1 MSFHR
6 YGAWYRA
13 LLALSFGMLLTV
25 AGCSKPQSQET
36 AKSTPARDKKQSSPK
51 PEKNAT
57 QAKQPAVDAQT
68 PGANSA
74 DSTSADTKTTKSQT
88 PDSKNVGAK
97 SAETEAT
104 AEKSKPLD
112 LTIPSGDAKEL
123 VEFLIKLDQVRLE
136 EDTPEAIAEFVRV
149 QKKIIEGA
157 DKLLAKTDLEE
168 ESRLTGIVLK
178 WSASSALVSLD
189 DPGAEERFLALA
201 KELVGDKNPN
211 IARSARI
218 QLRQIDINRT
228 LGALL
233 QGKATSTDKLLQ
245 DLDAILSEDGLRGGQ
260 FNMVRQAAK
269 VLEVVNKYDE
279 AAKVYKAFEQAFA
292 KSGEPALAEA
302 AAQLAA
308 KAATRLGWLGKEA
321 EVKET
326 RRDGKEFDLSEYKGK
341 VVLVDFWATWCGP
354 CLKELPNVIANYKKY
369 HDRGFEVVGISLD
382 NDQEQLEEFFKN
394 NDLPWPTLWTAKI
407 ADQLV
412 DDPFE
417 HPLAK
422 KYGVDALPT
431 TLLVDQ
437 QGKVVALGVS
447 GERLGEKLAE
457 LLGEPD
463 EDSSKALKE

>member
-1 MSFHR
+1 MCIR
-6 YGAWYRA
+6 RCGACYTA
-13 LLALSFGMLLTV
+13 LLVLSLGMLLTV
-25 AGCSKPQSQET
+25 AGCSDPQTQVT
-36 AKSTPARDKKQSSPK
+36 AKSPSAGDKRQTAQK

-57 QAKQPAVDAQT
+57 QAKQSAVDAPA
-68 PGANSA
+68 PGGVKSTDVKTAESKTANS
-74 DSTSADTKTTKSQT
+74 KS
-88 PDSKNVGAK
+88 VGAK
-97 SAETEAT
+97 SADSETT
-104 AEKSKPLD
+104 DEKPKALD
-112 LTIPSGDAKEL
+112 LTIPSGDAKKL

-136 EDTPEAIAEFVRV
+136 DDSPEAIAEFVRV
-149 QKKIIEGA
+149 QKAIIDGA
-157 DKLLAKTDLEE
+157 DKLLATADLEE
-168 ESRLTGIVLK
+168 ESRLNGIVLK
-178 WSASSALVSLD
+178 WSAASALVSLD

-201 KELVGDKNPN
+201 KELVNDKNQN
-211 IARSARI
+211 IARIARI

-233 QGKATSTDKLLQ
+233 QGKATNTDKLVE
-245 DLDAILSEDGLRGGQ
+245 DLNAILSEDGLRGGQ
-260 FNMVRQAAK
+260 FNMVRQAAR

-302 AAQLAA
+302 AAQIAG
-308 KAATRLGWLGKEA
+308 KAATRLGWLGKDA

-326 RRDGKEFDLSEYKGK
+326 KRDGKEFDLSEYKGK

-354 CLKELPNVIANYKKY
+354 CLKELPNVIENYNKY

-382 NDQEQLEEFFKN
+382 NDQEQLDEFFKEN
-394 NDLPWPTLWTAKI
+394 KLPWPTLWSTKI
-407 ADQLV
+407 GDQLV

-422 KYGVDALPT
+422 KYGVDALPS
-431 TLLVDQ
+431 TLLVDK

-463 EDSSKALKE
+463 EDAGAASKD